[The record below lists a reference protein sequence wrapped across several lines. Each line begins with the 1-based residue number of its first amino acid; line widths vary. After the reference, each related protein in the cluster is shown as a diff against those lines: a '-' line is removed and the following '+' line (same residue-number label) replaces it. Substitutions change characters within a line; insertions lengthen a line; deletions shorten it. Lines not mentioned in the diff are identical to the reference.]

1 MVVSI
6 GSSVQTKQFQ
16 RNMTMPLEPLDL
28 GRDKR
33 FTDRCQLGL
42 LLDISIFK
50 SSLPCPGEEAPP
62 RPKSLVGGGTWWLQ
76 TIEFGPKGGFR
87 FGPSPRN
94 LKRQSPFPEGFVQW
108 HEP

>member
-1 MVVSI
+1 
-6 GSSVQTKQFQ
+6 
-16 RNMTMPLEPLDL
+16 MPLEPLDL
-28 GRDKR
+28 GKDKR

-42 LLDISIFK
+42 LLDISILK
-50 SSLPCPGEEAPP
+50 SSW
-62 RPKSLVGGGTWWLQ
+62 RSLVGGGTWWLQ
-76 TIEFGPKGGFR
+76 TIEFGPKGGFK

>member
-1 MVVSI
+1 MI
-6 GSSVQTKQFQ
+6 
-16 RNMTMPLEPLDL
+16 MTLEPLAL

-62 RPKSLVGGGTWWLQ
+62 RPKSWVGVGTWWLQ
-76 TIEFGPKGGFR
+76 TIEFGPTGGFE